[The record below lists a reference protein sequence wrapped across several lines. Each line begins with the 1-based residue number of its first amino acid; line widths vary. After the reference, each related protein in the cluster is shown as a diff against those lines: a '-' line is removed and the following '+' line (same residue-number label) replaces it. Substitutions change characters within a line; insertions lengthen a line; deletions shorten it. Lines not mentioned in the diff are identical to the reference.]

1 MYLLRKKPKCFE
13 IWRTYNRIT
22 AYVKFENNNN
32 SWLTGTFSRIFRKHL
47 SNIARRH
54 DIEEE
59 CTAAILGS
67 AHILGKGVMCK

>member
-1 MYLLRKKPKCFE
+1 LKYEELN
-13 IWRTYNRIT
+13 NRIT
-22 AYVKFENNNN
+22 AYVIFENNN

-54 DIEEE
+54 DIEEV

-67 AHILGKGVMCK
+67 AHILVKGVMCK